1 MTVPGGI
8 SPYAEANVVFR
19 AMRRMAG
26 WRPVSWLYARILS
39 PIDRA
44 VSRISG
50 RRMTFVRLVSGLP
63 VLLLTTTG
71 ARTGAKRTQPLLYLR
86 EGDDLV
92 VIGSNWGQAHNPAW
106 YYNLRANP
114 YAEVALSG
122 VIALHGQMS
131 DVQSPVNFAINRT
144 FSPWRVGLD
153 RDRYG
158 DDNLI
163 GGRCQLLGG
172 HTGRT
177 PFGAPD
183 SVSPGPAVRYLAPG
197 AGALARATSSASG
210 RWESAADGDGSDAS
224 TAATGPSCQCG
235 NALRGR
241 RLSTGHPGEEGRVVA
256 RVFGQSGR
264 WPGRDAGGPDGCAA
278 AQRHLGPGRG
288 RVAFEAAFEEVGD
301 PGRVPQNPGGHADAG
316 REGDD
321 DGPDQPGPVG
331 RVGDAPQPDPGEH
344 HRQEGERDDIA
355 GTVVRG
361 RRRGW
366 VDAHVGG
373 LLCLRRR
380 DGRFCWLRAYLVRVD
395 FWVGMSLA
403 PSI

>member
-1 MTVPGGI
+1 MHCQGMAVLVGRTTTGPGSPSTWSLWSPPARGGRYPPRPWPKSPARGRRRNAGTGRRRSRLNDGSRRDI
-8 SPYAEANVVFR
+8 PYAEANVVFR

-26 WRPVSWLYARILS
+26 SRPVSWLYARILS
-39 PIDRA
+39 AIDPA

-63 VLLLTTTG
+63 VLLLTPTG

-172 HTGRT
+172 PPGAHPSARRT
-177 PFGAPD
+177 ACHLARRCGTW
-183 SVSPGPAVRYLAPG
+183 RLAPARLPVQHQARRG
-197 AGALARATSSASG
+197 DGTRRRMATEATPRRRRPARAASVVL
-210 RWESAADGDGSDAS
+210 
-224 TAATGPSCQCG
+224 PCG
-235 NALRGR
+235 
-241 RLSTGHPGEEGRVVA
+241 
-256 RVFGQSGR
+256 
-264 WPGRDAGGPDGCAA
+264 
-278 AQRHLGPGRG
+278 
-288 RVAFEAAFEEVGD
+288 VGD
-301 PGRVPQNPGGHADAG
+301 SRPAIPVKKAG
-316 REGDD
+316 
-321 DGPDQPGPVG
+321 
-331 RVGDAPQPDPGEH
+331 
-344 HRQEGERDDIA
+344 
-355 GTVVRG
+355 
-361 RRRGW
+361 
-366 VDAHVGG
+366 
-373 LLCLRRR
+373 
-380 DGRFCWLRAYLVRVD
+380 
-395 FWVGMSLA
+395 S
-403 PSI
+403 